1 MNLAEGSVLPDR
13 TDANTTPLKPGWI
26 GLAAISLVFMAVVAR
41 TLAIESIRP
50 LLTQYLGLEL
60 VYLALFSALLIKTGF
75 PGWLLHLYF
84 VLQSALVLYT
94 LSLWPEFDF
103 IIVLFLLLCYQASL
117 LFTGRMRW
125 IWVFALVG
133 LTGGSMIFY
142 MGFFRGL
149 ALSLTTMAGEI
160 VIPAFLIVNQEIEIA
175 RAESQILIDELEQ
188 THRQLELYSTQ
199 VEELAAV
206 QERNRLARELHDTIS
221 QLIFSISLTTRSA
234 QLLLEME
241 PTRVSEQLI
250 RLQEMSADALSQLR
264 SFIKQL
270 RPPQKS

>member
-133 LTGGSMIFY
+133 LTDGSMIFY

>member
-1 MNLAEGSVLPDR
+1 LPDR
-13 TDANTTPLKPGWI
+13 TSTDTVPLKPGWI
-26 GLAAISLVFMAVVAR
+26 GLVAVYLAFAAVVAR

-50 LLTQYLGLEL
+50 LLAEFLGLEL
-60 VYLALFSALLIKTGF
+60 VYLLFFSAVFIIPSI

-84 VLQSALVLYT
+84 VLQSALVLYI

-103 IIVLFLLLCYQASL
+103 VIVLFLLLCYQASVF
-117 LFTGRMRW
+117 FTGRMRW
-125 IWVFALVG
+125 TWVFALVG
-133 LTGGSMIFY
+133 LTGGSLIFY

-160 VIPAFLIVNQEIEIA
+160 VIPGFLIVNQEIEIA
-175 RAESQILIDELEQ
+175 RTESQILLDELEQ
-188 THRQLELYSTQ
+188 THEQLKLYSLQ
-199 VEELAAV
+199 VEELAAI
-206 QERNRLARELHDTIS
+206 QERNRLARELHDTVS

-234 QLLLEME
+234 QLLLERE
-241 PTRVSEQLI
+241 PSRVSEQLI

>member
-13 TDANTTPLKPGWI
+13 TDVNTTPLKPGWI